1 MLRQVAERVV
11 ADATIGILPGL
22 GGIVKGAR
30 WRFVHLPGRTKN
42 EATMSEYTEHTPSGA
57 SVGRVE
63 KRFFTFAVPPHPLDV
78 DSGRSLGPVTLAYE
92 TYGKLDEQA
101 TNAVL
106 VLHALT
112 GDSHAAGHYDATDA
126 KPGWWDIMIGPGK
139 PIDTDRYFVICS
151 NVIGGCMGS
160 TGPSSID
167 PETGKPYGLTF
178 PVITI
183 ADMVRAQKEL
193 VEHLGIKKL
202 LCAIGGSMGGMQVLE
217 WAVRYPDMVRAA
229 VPLATTT
236 KHSALAI
243 AFNEVARQ
251 AIMAD
256 PKWNCGDYYEGGKPG
271 HGLAVARMIGHIT
284 YLSDEAMRQKFDR
297 RLQDRCEISF
307 AFDVADFQVESYLRY
322 QGQKFVDRFDA
333 NSFLYVT
340 KAADY
345 FNLEAAHGE
354 GSAVAAF
361 AKARCRFLVASF
373 SSDWLYPTYQSRAM
387 VQAMKKNGLDVS
399 FVEIEA
405 KWGHDAFLLPN
416 ARLSGMIDRFLD
428 RAAVDAA
435 KEAKEAG
442 HAL

>member
-1 MLRQVAERVV
+1 
-11 ADATIGILPGL
+11 
-22 GGIVKGAR
+22 
-30 WRFVHLPGRTKN
+30 
-42 EATMSEYTEHTPSGA
+42 MSEYAAQSPSGA
-57 SVGRVE
+57 SVGRVD
-63 KRFFTFAVPPHPLDV
+63 KQFFTFAEAGDPLIV
-78 DSGRSLGPVTLAYE
+78 ESGRSLGPVTLAYE
-92 TYGKLDEQA
+92 TYGSLNAQA

-112 GDSHAAGHYDATDA
+112 GDSHAAGYYDKNDA
-126 KPGWWDIMIGPGK
+126 KPGWWDLMIGPGK
-139 PIDTDRYFVICS
+139 PIDTDRYFVVCS

-160 TGPSSID
+160 TGPASPD
-167 PETGKPYGLTF
+167 PATGKPYGLTF

-183 ADMVRAQKEL
+183 GDMVQAQKRL
-193 VEHLGIKKL
+193 VDHLGVRQL
-202 LCAIGGSMGGMQVLE
+202 LSVVGGSMGGMQVLE
-217 WAVRYPDMVRAA
+217 WSVRYPDMVRSA

-256 PKWNCGDYYEGGKPG
+256 PVWNGGDYCQDGRQPA

-307 AFDVADFQVESYLRY
+307 AFEEADFQVESYLRY

-345 FNLEAAHGE
+345 FNLESSHGC

-361 AKARCRFLVASF
+361 GKATCRYLVASF

-399 FVEIEA
+399 FVELEA

-416 ARLSGMIDRFLD
+416 ARLSGMIARFLD

-435 KEAKEAG
+435 KEG
-442 HAL
+442 SRAL